1 MTSILKADN
10 IQNASGS
17 NLINESGSVVT
28 IGANGNNIVIP
39 VGATITN
46 SGTQVGFG
54 GTNTPAFSAIL
65 ASSFTLTQNTLVL
78 IPFAT
83 EQWDTDNAYDN
94 TASNYKFTI
103 PVGKAGKYVFTAIT
117 SIGNQPSGTWNY
129 PVLYKN
135 GSDLSAP
142 LAYTFGYTSVTQDG
156 FARIGGVINTSE
168 SDYFQIYATT
178 NEATNKTL
186 SSSRCIFQM
195 YKLIE

>member
-1 MTSILKADN
+1 MATLFVDKIDPQSGTSLEIGS
-10 IQNASGS
+10 SGD
-17 NLINESGSVVT
+17 T
-28 IGANGNNIVIP
+28 ITIP
-39 VGATITN
+39 AGATIVN
-46 SGTQVGFG
+46 SGTQTGFG
-54 GTNTPAFSAIL
+54 GTNTPSFSAIL
-65 ASSFTLTQNTLVL
+65 ASNFTLTQNVLVL

-135 GSDLSAP
+135 GSDLNAP
-142 LAYTFGYTSVTQDG
+142 LSYTFGYTSTTQDG

-168 SDYFQIYATT
+168 NDYFQIYATT
-178 NEATNKTL
+178 NEASNRTL
-186 SSSRCIFQM
+186 SSARCIFQM
-195 YKLIE
+195 YKLVE

>member
-1 MTSILKADN
+1 MGTIKATNIEPIADN
-10 IQNASGS
+10 GTVTLGSSGDTFT
-17 NLINESGSVVT
+17 IPSGVT
-28 IGANGNNIVIP
+28 MVNN
-39 VGATITN
+39 
-46 SGTQVGFG
+46 GTQTGFG
-54 GTNTPAFSAIL
+54 GTNTPSFSAIL
-65 ASSFTLTQNTLVL
+65 ASNFTLTQNTLVL

-135 GSDLSAP
+135 GSDLSEP
-142 LAYTFGYTSVTQDG
+142 LSYTFGYTSTTQDG

-168 SDYFQIYATT
+168 NDYFQIYATT
-178 NEATNKTL
+178 NEASNRTIGA
-186 SSSRCIFQM
+186 SRCIFQM
-195 YKLIE
+195 YKLVE

>member
-1 MTSILKADN
+1 M
-10 IQNASGS
+10 
-17 NLINESGSVVT
+17 
-28 IGANGNNIVIP
+28 
-39 VGATITN
+39 
-46 SGTQVGFG
+46 
-54 GTNTPAFSAIL
+54 
-65 ASSFTLTQNTLVL
+65 TQNTLVL

-117 SIGNQPSGTWNY
+117 SISNQPSGTWNY

-142 LAYTFGYTSVTQDG
+142 LSYTFGYTSTTQDG

-168 SDYFQIYATT
+168 NDYFQIYATT
-178 NEATNKTL
+178 NEASNRTITT
-186 SSSRCIFQM
+186 SRCIFQM